1 MTSKWKPTAVATDQY
16 SQDSTVGNHV
26 ANTLTVLNFDLDLY
40 ASPCLSIPGEL
51 VRDPYTQS
59 QLTQKTKQK
68 KTDTTDRITFP
79 ADVVSNRQQQTA
91 STPVKDKICN
101 VMGA

>member
-1 MTSKWKPTAVATDQY
+1 M
-16 SQDSTVGNHV
+16 
-26 ANTLTVLNFDLDLY
+26 
-40 ASPCLSIPGEL
+40 
-51 VRDPYTQS
+51 
-59 QLTQKTKQK
+59 
-68 KTDTTDRITFP
+68 DTTDRITFP